1 MPAGSP
7 RPTAGRPK
15 GGHNRKTEEAVA
27 LAEAGG
33 ETPLAVLLRL
43 MRTSADLATIIDCA
57 KAAAPYVHA
66 RLSNVDAKI
75 DGDLR
80 QEFSW
85 LA

>member
-1 MPAGSP
+1 MPVGSA

-15 GGHNRKTEEAVA
+15 GGRNRKTAEAIA
-27 LAEAGG
+27 IAEAGG
-33 ETPLAVLLRL
+33 ETPLDVLLRL
-43 MRTSADLATIIDCA
+43 MRTSADIATIIDCA

-75 DGDLR
+75 DGDLHL
-80 QEFSW
+80 EFSW